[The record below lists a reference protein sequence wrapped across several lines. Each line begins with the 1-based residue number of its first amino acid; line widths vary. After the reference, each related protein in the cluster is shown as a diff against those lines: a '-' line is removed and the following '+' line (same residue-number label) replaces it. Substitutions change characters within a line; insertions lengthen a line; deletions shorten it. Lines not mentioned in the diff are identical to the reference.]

1 MLKISSFELNKKIVF
16 ISFKTIQKN
25 LKNRSWIVTYD
36 KCDEIYQI
44 YKKQKYRIMSLNYS
58 AQNKK
63 KAEEYMF
70 YKNITIKEDV

>member
-1 MLKISSFELNKKIVF
+1 M
-16 ISFKTIQKN
+16 
-25 LKNRSWIVTYD
+25 VTYD